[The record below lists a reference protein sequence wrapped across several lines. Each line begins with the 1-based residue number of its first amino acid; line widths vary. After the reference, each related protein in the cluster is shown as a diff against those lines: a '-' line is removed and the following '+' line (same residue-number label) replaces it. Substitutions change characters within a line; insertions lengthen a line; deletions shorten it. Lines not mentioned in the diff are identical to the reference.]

1 MSSFIE
7 LLGLFLLLMLPFLY
21 ETNHIFRYYFKFL
34 IYYGIV
40 SFNSIVLIPAFLTR
54 PCDVRN
60 LLWASTWCHRI
71 STLIGLRWELRGKE
85 HLAKDQACI
94 IVANHQS
101 SLDVLGMFDIWHV
114 MNKCTVVA
122 KRELFYAWPFGL
134 AAWLAGLIF
143 IDRVRGEKARETLNE
158 VNRKI
163 KRQRIKLW
171 VFPEGTRRNTGELH
185 PFKKGAFHMAIDQQI
200 PILPVV
206 FSSYGTFL
214 NDKKKILNAGR
225 IVITT
230 LPPVSTEGL
239 TKDDIDVLME
249 RVRVQMT
256 ETFKSTSAEALQKYK
271 PLKSR
276 GSGSITRE
284 EAAGAGGVLSV
295 SAPLPDAASV
305 AAAAAVA
312 NSPSGYSPA
321 AAKAPT
327 MLKTL

>member
-60 LLWASTWCHRI
+60 LLWASTWCHRV
-71 STLIGLRWELRGKE
+71 TALIGLRWELRGKE

-101 SLDVLGMFDIWHV
+101 SLDVLGMFNIWHV

-158 VNRKI
+158 VNRRI
-163 KRQRIKLW
+163 KKQRIKLW
-171 VFPEGTRRNTGELH
+171 VFPEGTRRNTGDMH
-185 PFKKGAFHMAIDQQI
+185 PFKKGAFHMAIEEQI

-206 FSSYGTFL
+206 FSSYCTFL
-214 NDKKKILNAGR
+214 DDKKKILNAGR

-230 LPPVSTEGL
+230 LPPVST
-239 TKDDIDVLME
+239 
-249 RVRVQMT
+249 
-256 ETFKSTSAEALQKYK
+256 
-271 PLKSR
+271 
-276 GSGSITRE
+276 
-284 EAAGAGGVLSV
+284 
-295 SAPLPDAASV
+295 
-305 AAAAAVA
+305 
-312 NSPSGYSPA
+312 
-321 AAKAPT
+321 KA
-327 MLKTL
+327 